1 MTYTQ
6 QSHYRGGLRSSI
18 LIALLVVLL
27 SLVASVEAISG
38 RRLATSTLPKDVNT
52 DGDAK
57 DCQDNGK
64 RRGKV
69 LEERFDEHDLLQAYE
84 EIKSEY
90 HQKAFGGSASFEDG
104 ELSEEDTGAWK
115 LLTTMNPNK
124 RSDNQDEIIRISMM
138 EHPSDPLCP
147 YVKME
152 TVMPVSLENCW
163 NFLSLDKWDATMPK
177 MDPFYEGLDIY
188 GEYSVPAATNETSS
202 EKDDKSELA
211 VKMILARKRTKRI
224 LAFGK
229 REFVFVSVEDTP
241 LKDGTWVSG
250 TVSVEVPEGDGK
262 EEDRP
267 RTADNDDSKKQSIPS
282 LRRNKS
288 YTRAFQDS
296 IAFYKPIGENR
307 TRLTIVCRIDL
318 NDTHGSGGCIP
329 MWLYVKTIG
338 ITGAKSVMSMRKCL
352 LEGETN
358 EK

>member
-1 MTYTQ
+1 MT
-6 QSHYRGGLRSSI
+6 SAVV
-18 LIALLVVLL
+18 IALLFAALP
-27 SLVASVEAISG
+27 SVDAISAG
-38 RRLATSTLPKDVNT
+38 RVATNTLPNQNNIDSSECE
-52 DGDAK
+52 D
-57 DCQDNGK
+57 GK

-69 LEERFDEHDLLQAYE
+69 LGEPFDEHDLLKAYE

-90 HQKAFGGSASFEDG
+90 HQKAFQ
-104 ELSEEDTGAWK
+104 EEISDDWK
-115 LLTTMNPNK
+115 LLSTMKPDKNC
-124 RSDNQDEIIRISMM
+124 DDDDEIIRISML

-152 TVMPVSLENCW
+152 TVMPLSLEDCW
-163 NFLSLDKWDATMPK
+163 NFLSLDKWDETMPK

-188 GEYSVPAATNETSS
+188 GEYSIPMNET
-202 EKDDKSELA
+202 EATIGDAELA

-229 REFVFVSVEDTP
+229 REFVFVSVEDIP

-250 TVSVEVPEGDGK
+250 TVSVEVPESGK
-262 EEDRP
+262 ET
-267 RTADNDDSKKQSIPS
+267 TAANGLPS
-282 LRRNKS
+282 LKRNKK

-296 IAFYKPIGENR
+296 IAFYKPLSENR

-318 NDTHGSGGCIP
+318 NDSSGSSGGCIP

-352 LEGETN
+352 LEGQAA
-358 EK
+358 KK

>member
-1 MTYTQ
+1 VIYIILEMAFLRRMTSVVVT
-6 QSHYRGGLRSSI
+6 
-18 LIALLVVLL
+18 ALLFAALP
-27 SLVASVEAISG
+27 SVNAISAG
-38 RRLATSTLPKDVNT
+38 RVATSTLPS
-52 DGDAK
+52 
-57 DCQDNGK
+57 QDSIDECNDGK

-69 LEERFDEHDLLQAYE
+69 LEEPFDEHDLLKAYE

-90 HQKAFGGSASFEDG
+90 HQKAFQE
-104 ELSEEDTGAWK
+104 ELSDDWK
-115 LLTTMNPNK
+115 LLTTMKPDKNC
-124 RSDNQDEIIRISMM
+124 DDDEIIQISML

-152 TVMPVSLENCW
+152 TVMPLSLEECW
-163 NFLSLDKWDATMPK
+163 NFLSLDKWDETMPK

-188 GEYSVPAATNETSS
+188 VEYSIPMNETETTIS
-202 EKDDKSELA
+202 DAELA

-229 REFVFVSVEDTP
+229 REFVFVSVEDIP

-250 TVSVEVPEGDGK
+250 TVSVEVPESDK
-262 EEDRP
+262 E
-267 RTADNDDSKKQSIPS
+267 TSTSNGLPS
-282 LRRNKS
+282 LKRNKQ

-296 IAFYKPIGENR
+296 IAFYKPLSDKR

-318 NDTHGSGGCIP
+318 NDSSGSSGGCIP

-352 LEGETN
+352 LEGQAVQN
-358 EK
+358 EIDSLIE